1 MDSRCVAMPPTDNV
15 QSVGRALLIL
25 DVLTRADESVGL
37 AELSSTTGLPR
48 STTYRLAQTLVHHR
62 LAEQDENTRGYVAG
76 LRIVELAHRV
86 LDRIEIRR
94 QGLPILKQL
103 CKQTNLT
110 VHLGILD
117 EGDVVYIEKCEADRA
132 LRMHSAVGKR
142 SPAHCTAL
150 GKALL
155 AYLPEDDLRSII
167 DRKGLSRHTRRTIVS
182 LEGLREELA
191 GVRTLGYALDNG
203 EHEPMI
209 RCVGAPVRDH
219 KGEVA
224 AAISLTGAVD
234 YFTTQSLDDLSELVV
249 ESALQISRRLGYA
262 ISSTSIASEVS

>member
-1 MDSRCVAMPPTDNV
+1 MSSSNTVE
-15 QSVGRALLIL
+15 SVGRALLIL
-25 DVLTRADESVGL
+25 DVLTRADEGLGL
-37 AELSSTTGLPR
+37 AELSSATGLPR

-62 LAEQDENTRGYVAG
+62 LAEQEEDTRGYVAG

-155 AYLPEDDLRSII
+155 AYLPEDDLCSII
-167 DRKGLSRHTRRTIVS
+167 DRKGLSQHTPRTIVT
-182 LEGLREELA
+182 LEGLTEELA
-191 GVRTLGYALDNG
+191 RVRALGYALDDG

-219 KGEVA
+219 KGEVV
-224 AAISLTGAVD
+224 AAISITGAVD
-234 YFTTQSLDDLSELVV
+234 YFATQSLDGLSELVV
-249 ESALQISRRLGYA
+249 ETAVRISRRLGYA
-262 ISSTSIASEVS
+262 RSGTNLESAVS